1 VVEGHEQIVE
11 SAAVFLGNDL
21 LAWIVLALGG
31 AMVAGN
37 VLALV
42 RPPTQTPARP
52 PTQTPARP
60 PTQTPARPPAG
71 RDLPRA
77 PLART
82 ALMIV
87 IGAIAAIWAL
97 GSLIKG

>member
-1 VVEGHEQIVE
+1 VEGHTQIVE
-11 SAAVFLGNDL
+11 SKAVFLGNDL
-21 LAWIVLALGG
+21 LAWLVLALGG
-31 AMVAGN
+31 AMAVGN

-42 RPPTQTPARP
+42 RPPVRT
-52 PTQTPARP
+52 
-60 PTQTPARPPAG
+60 PAG

-87 IGAIAAIWAL
+87 IGAMAAIWAL
-97 GSLIKG
+97 ASLIKG